1 MKQIKNNIIFPFP
14 GVVRYGGSNG
24 TSILLTK
31 QQEDWLRRYY
41 PTQLSNHLA
50 SLMHIHRTSLTRL
63 AKKLRL
69 RKAAAYYLIKKEL
82 LSEKARNKIHSE
94 RLRDKWC
101 LPRQTLYHL
110 PQKPFTRQEIM
121 RRHKAIE
128 RGYIPSADL
137 SDKGRKRKVIY
148 YDESTQR
155 KNRFEANCIAAG
167 FAIMEW
173 KE

>member
-1 MKQIKNNIIFPFP
+1 MILPFP
-14 GVVRYGGSNG
+14 GQIIYGGSNG
-24 TSILLTK
+24 TSIVLTK

-41 PTQLSNHLA
+41 PTQLSNQLA
-50 SLMHIHRTSLTRL
+50 CMMHIHRTSLTRL

-69 RKAAAYYLIKKEL
+69 RKTAAYYLIKKEL

-121 RRHKAIE
+121 RRRKAIE
-128 RGYIPSADL
+128 RGYYVSSDL
-137 SDKGRKRKVIY
+137 SESGGKRYCIF
-148 YDESTQR
+148 YDDETTR
-155 KNRFEANCIAAG
+155 RPKFEANCKQAG
-167 FAIMEW
+167 FQVKRWE
-173 KE
+173 